1 MHVLIRNAVAVTMLL
16 FCNDV
21 IAASAYWSDVY
32 VSSNGR
38 GIDDAI
44 GYTIWGRIYG
54 EDGRIARIST
64 HMYGSLADDGLHL
77 KQDDFSRETMDATF
91 NWWAIV
97 SYGEIVDE
105 TTFHDATK
113 QVELFYGDAE
123 YLSISGT
130 MVENPD
136 DFYMAFKASEV
147 LLEGGDYVEGQP
159 WYGWVHVSVDDT
171 DLKMTLLGSGINL
184 YGGAVTVGAIPEPSS
199 ALLLLIG
206 GAALSLRRRR
216 WST

>member
-1 MHVLIRNAVAVTMLL
+1 MRNVLILVLLL
-16 FCNDV
+16 FGMEV
-21 IAASAYWSDVY
+21 GASS
-32 VSSNGR
+32 VSWNIVLVNFG
-38 GIDDAI
+38 DAI
-44 GYTIWGRIYG
+44 ERNYGFGGYVYGESSARAHINTSIYG
-54 EDGRIARIST
+54 
-64 HMYGSLADDGLHL
+64 HMEQDGLHL
-77 KQDDFSRETMDATF
+77 KQNDFSRESMDATF

-113 QVELFYGDAE
+113 QVALFYGDAE
-123 YLSISGT
+123 YASISGT
-130 MVENPD
+130 VVENPD
-136 DFYMAFKASEV
+136 DFYMAFKISEV
-147 LLEGGDYVEGQP
+147 LDDGNDYVAGQT

-206 GAALSLRRRR
+206 GAVLGLRRRR
-216 WST
+216 RSP